1 MSVCVY
7 ESVICLL
14 LSMCVFVCV
23 CVCVCV
29 SLSYPSGGGE
39 HVLVP
44 ELEAVHLLQDDPPVL
59 LALEEV
65 CAAEDGGGPL
75 GLVPLDQDRGGGVVR
90 LHAPRGGR
98 RRERRCKTKGVEDR
112 VVGEVE

>member
-1 MSVCVY
+1 MY
-7 ESVICLL
+7 EYVICL
-14 LSMCVFVCV
+14 CVCV

-44 ELEAVHLLQDDPPVL
+44 ELEAVHLLQDDPSVL

-65 CAAEDGGGPL
+65 CAAEDGGLPL
-75 GLVPLDQDRGGGVVR
+75 GLVPLDQDCGGGVVR
-90 LHAPRGGR
+90 LHAPRVGR
-98 RRERRCKTKGVEDR
+98 RREMWCKTKGPGDT
-112 VVGEVE
+112 